1 MRIAQTPNLQ
11 SKRVLWL
18 SFSILRILAVV
29 GAVAY
34 SIISILDLKSNTE
47 IIHLALFSMFI
58 LFTNFQLRVGKYS
71 PVIIEENSAKLFMIS
86 MFTLTAA
93 LLELIDLAFDQAL
106 KQFSAPGQEGYYLA
120 VNIIESLL
128 GIIAVLFFCYSLN
141 KFISLLRSQIV
152 ELKEIHH

>member
-1 MRIAQTPNLQ
+1 
-11 SKRVLWL
+11 
-18 SFSILRILAVV
+18 
-29 GAVAY
+29 
-34 SIISILDLKSNTE
+34 
-47 IIHLALFSMFI
+47 MFI

-152 ELKEIHH
+152 ELKEFITDHCERHKYNNAVRSIGIQSLRLNDTYAQ